1 MAHAT
6 FSALALPAHLWY
18 PSSRLTWV
26 VRNVYYLLEHFAV
39 AISAVTG
46 VLAARKQ
53 VDLFGVIALALVTA
67 LGGGTI
73 RDVILAHGPVFW
85 VEDSR
90 FLDTAVITAVIMF
103 CLVRINE
110 LPRMILLI
118 ADAFSLALFT
128 IVGTEKAASFHVPPS
143 VAIAMGIV
151 TGVAGGIL
159 RDLLMGQI
167 PLVFQREIY
176 LYATA
181 AFCGASLFV
190 LLKHYAVDS
199 HTNMILSTVVAL
211 LIRFAG
217 IRWRLALPMFR
228 TKSKEQR
235 SDTPPFSH

>member
-1 MAHAT
+1 M
-6 FSALALPAHLWY
+6 
-18 PSSRLTWV
+18 
-26 VRNVYYLLEHFAV
+26 YYLLEHFAV
-39 AISAVTG
+39 AVSAVTG

-53 VDLFGVIALALVTA
+53 VDLFGVIVLALVTA

-73 RDVILAHGPVFW
+73 RDVILAHGSVFW

-90 FLDTAVITAVIMF
+90 FLDTAVITAVVMF
-103 CLVRINE
+103 CLVRIHE
-110 LPRMILLI
+110 LPRIFLLV

-128 IVGTEKAASFHVPPS
+128 IVGTDKALTFQVAPS
-143 VAIAMGIV
+143 VAIAMGVV

-190 LLKHYAVDS
+190 LLKHYGVDS
-199 HTNMILSTVVAL
+199 KTNMILSTVVAL

-217 IRWRLALPMFR
+217 IRWRLTLPMFR
-228 TKSKEQR
+228 TKAKREE
-235 SDTPPFSH
+235 SDSPDALTPKDRRPGM